1 MRSAL
6 WEVSPGALAALL
18 NSAAPLN
25 KADLYTLTL
34 GNGTVFRWSGADV
47 ALTGNG
53 HTWVLGPGLKRSMLR
68 QVIGVSVDDMKVT
81 ITDNIGTLING
92 QKLMAFIRAGGF
104 VGARMQVDR
113 AFWGRGDTQPVGAL
127 MWFAGTVSVPGG
139 DRRSGNLTIESDLN
153 RLSIMVPGEVYQTS
167 CRNTVYDSACTKLRT
182 DYAVNGAASSS
193 TDAQRIQFNHALSQ
207 ASGYFALGTITMT
220 SGANAGLQRSVKT
233 HTTSTLTVLNPWSF
247 PVAAGDTFTVVPGCD
262 GSQTTC
268 TTKFSN
274 VINFRGHPYIPV
286 PQTAI

>member
-1 MRSAL
+1 MRTAL
-6 WEVSPGALAALL
+6 WETSTGALAALL
-18 NSAAPLN
+18 NSGAPLN

-53 HTWVLGPGLKRSMLR
+53 HTWVLGPGLNRSRLR
-68 QVIGVSVDDMKVT
+68 QAIGVSVDDMKVT
-81 ITDNIGTLING
+81 ITDNVGTLING

-139 DRRSGNLTIESDLN
+139 DRRSGSLTIESDLN

-167 CRNTVYDSACTKLRT
+167 CRNTVYDSACTKKRS
-182 DYAVNGAASSS
+182 DYVINAAATSA
-193 TDAQRIQFNHALSQ
+193 TDATRITFSHTMVQ
-207 ASGYFALGTITMT
+207 AAGYFELGTITMT
-220 SGANAGLQRSVKT
+220 SGANAGIARSVKT
-233 HTTSTLTVLNPWSF
+233 QTTGSLTVLNPWPF
-247 PVAAGDTFTVVPGCD
+247 PVASGDTFSVVPGCD

-286 PQTAI
+286 PQTAV

>member
-1 MRSAL
+1 MRTAL
-6 WEVSPGALAALL
+6 WETSSGALAALL
-18 NSAAPLN
+18 NSGAPLN

-113 AFWGRGDTQPVGAL
+113 AFWGRGATQPVGAL

-167 CRNTVYDSACTKLRT
+167 CRNTVYDSACTKQRSAFVVSGASTSTT
-182 DYAVNGAASSS
+182 DPSRISFSHSLVQAA
-193 TDAQRIQFNHALSQ
+193 
-207 ASGYFALGTITMT
+207 GYFALGTVTMN
-220 SGANAGLQRSVKT
+220 SGANAGISRSVKT
-233 HTTSTLTVLNPWSF
+233 HTSSSLTVLNPWPF
-247 PVAAGDTFTVVPGCD
+247 AVAAGDTFSVVPGCD

-286 PQTAI
+286 PQTAV